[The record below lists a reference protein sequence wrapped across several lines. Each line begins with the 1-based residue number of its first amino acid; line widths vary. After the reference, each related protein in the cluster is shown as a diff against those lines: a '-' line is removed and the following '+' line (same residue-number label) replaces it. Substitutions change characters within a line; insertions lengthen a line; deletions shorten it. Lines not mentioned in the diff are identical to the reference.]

1 MSTFF
6 IPKYLHGKKDN
17 TKYTDGI
24 DKVHLYYGIQFDPK
38 VKGLLSCLASRLPA
52 PLRYL
57 HYSHPRHRA
66 FPIQAHSGQLTDAL
80 ESRTFPLKTESFF
93 SWAQLSQLSARNRL
107 DSVDGTD
114 LRVHS
119 SMTMNPYISWAI
131 LLVVAGGLGW
141 YYTNGTTP
149 KANVIRA
156 AAEKTEAT
164 VAPKKSKRKSKPAP
178 EPVAKKS
185 EVKTVVSPPTTED
198 EKPDEEIDRKEMA
211 RRMAGLKTNAPA
223 QPAPTKP
230 APTKSQ
236 KKNKKKAA
244 QLDASDTRASSTTG
258 AEADDDLSPAASPSV
273 NATVPSAGYISD
285 MLEAPAPGASVLR
298 VTGNVE
304 NQPKKQKVQAFK
316 EVETKKQRQQRLK
329 NEARKQQVQEAEVER
344 KKLLEKQLHTA
355 RESER
360 REAARSTAPAANAW
374 QTKENTAPLKTNVV
388 NGESRPA
395 TTVPATAAS
404 QTLLDTFESPAA
416 PAPTKWAQNLPSEEE
431 QMRLLGATNGDD
443 EWTTVSKS
451 KKQPKK
457 KGGKTDES
465 VSETSA
471 SENQSTAAPT
481 PVEPRVTVTPT
492 YLPDILR
499 SREKGHPLDSDW
511 AA

>member
-1 MSTFF
+1 M
-6 IPKYLHGKKDN
+6 N
-17 TKYTDGI
+17 
-24 DKVHLYYGIQFDPK
+24 
-38 VKGLLSCLASRLPA
+38 
-52 PLRYL
+52 
-57 HYSHPRHRA
+57 
-66 FPIQAHSGQLTDAL
+66 
-80 ESRTFPLKTESFF
+80 
-93 SWAQLSQLSARNRL
+93 
-107 DSVDGTD
+107 
-114 LRVHS
+114 
-119 SMTMNPYISWAI
+119 MNPYISWAI

-141 YYTNGTTP
+141 YYTNGSTP
-149 KANVIRA
+149 KAKTVIKSTV
-156 AAEKTEAT
+156 EKTEAA
-164 VAPKKSKRKSKPAP
+164 VAPKKQKRKSKPAP
-178 EPVAKKS
+178 EPTTAKKS
-185 EVKTVVSPPTTED
+185 EVQTIVSPPTTED

-211 RRMAGLKTNAPA
+211 RRMAGMKAGPSATTA
-223 QPAPTKP
+223 P

-273 NATVPSAGYISD
+273 NATVPSAGYVSD
-285 MLEAPAPGASVLR
+285 MLEAQAPGASVLR

-304 NQPKKQKVQAFK
+304 NQPKKQKAQTFK
-316 EVETKKQRQQRLK
+316 EVETKKQRQNRLK
-329 NEARKQQVQEAEVER
+329 NEARKQQIQEAEVER

-360 REAARSTAPAANAW
+360 REAAKSSAPAANAW
-374 QTKENTAPLKTNVV
+374 QTKEAPAAKA
-388 NGESRPA
+388 NGAS
-395 TTVPATAAS
+395 VPAPVAAPAAPAAS
-404 QTLLDTFESPAA
+404 VDLLDTFESSA
-416 PAPTKWAQNLPSEEE
+416 PATKKWQQNLPSEEE
-431 QMRLLGATNGDD
+431 QMRILEAANGND
-443 EWTTVSKS
+443 EWTTVSKV

-471 SENQSTAAPT
+471 SETQAAPSAPA

>member
-1 MSTFF
+1 MCNYS
-6 IPKYLHGKKDN
+6 KA
-17 TKYTDGI
+17 
-24 DKVHLYYGIQFDPK
+24 
-38 VKGLLSCLASRLPA
+38 KGLVTYHYRHGTSGSATVALSSTPRLSSFLFLLSSTSSLLSFCA
-52 PLRYL
+52 
-57 HYSHPRHRA
+57 
-66 FPIQAHSGQLTDAL
+66 IAL
-80 ESRTFPLKTESFF
+80 FLLL
-93 SWAQLSQLSARNRL
+93 LSMN
-107 DSVDGTD
+107 
-114 LRVHS
+114 
-119 SMTMNPYISWAI
+119 MNPYISWAI

-156 AAEKTEAT
+156 AVEKTETT
-164 VAPKKSKRKSKPAP
+164 VAPKKAKRKSKPAP
-178 EPVAKKS
+178 EPVAAKKP
-185 EVKTVVSPPTTED
+185 EVQTVVSPPTTED

-244 QLDASDTRASSTTG
+244 QLDVSDTRASSTTG
-258 AEADDDLSPAASPSV
+258 AEADDDLSSAGSPSV
-273 NATVPSAGYISD
+273 NATVPSAGYVSD

-304 NQPKKQKVQAFK
+304 SQPKKQKPQAFK

-329 NEARKQQVQEAEVER
+329 NEARKQQVQEAEFER

-355 RESER
+355 REAER

-374 QTKENTAPLKTNVV
+374 QTKGNTAPVKTNG
-388 NGESRPA
+388 NGG
-395 TTVPATAAS
+395 
-404 QTLLDTFESPAA
+404 LLDTFESPAA

-431 QMRLLGATNGDD
+431 QMRLLGAAKGDD
-443 EWTTVSKS
+443 EWTTVSK
-451 KKQPKK
+451 KQPKK
-457 KGGKTDES
+457 KGAKSDES

-471 SENQSTAAPT
+471 SENQSTPVAPA

>member
-1 MSTFF
+1 M
-6 IPKYLHGKKDN
+6 
-17 TKYTDGI
+17 TKIFYNYS
-24 DKVHLYYGIQFDPK
+24 KA
-38 VKGLLSCLASRLPA
+38 KGLVIYHYRHSTSGSATVALSSTPRLSSFLIFYSLQLLLLFILSSSCAIALFPSLLFA
-52 PLRYL
+52 ALSPRVL
-57 HYSHPRHRA
+57 SHP
-66 FPIQAHSGQLTDAL
+66 SAL
-80 ESRTFPLKTESFF
+80 R
-93 SWAQLSQLSARNRL
+93 
-107 DSVDGTD
+107 
-114 LRVHS
+114 

-156 AAEKTEAT
+156 AVEKTETT

-178 EPVAKKS
+178 EPVAAKKS

-223 QPAPTKP
+223 QPAPAKP

-244 QLDASDTRASSTTG
+244 QLETSDTRASSTTG
-258 AEADDDLSPAASPSV
+258 AEADDDLSPAASPAV

-304 NQPKKQKVQAFK
+304 SQPKKQKVQAFK

-374 QTKENTAPLKTNVV
+374 QAKENASPVKTNGV
-388 NGESRPA
+388 NGGSRPA
-395 TTVPATAAS
+395 PVVPATSAS
-404 QTLLDTFESPAA
+404 QGLLDTFESPAA
-416 PAPTKWAQNLPSEEE
+416 PTPTKWAQNLPSEEE
-431 QMRLLGATNGDD
+431 QMRLLGAANGDD
-443 EWTTVSKS
+443 EWTTVSK
-451 KKQPKK
+451 KQPKK
-457 KGGKTDES
+457 KGGRSDES
-465 VSETSA
+465 VSDTSA
-471 SENQSTAAPT
+471 SENQSTPVAPA
-481 PVEPRVTVTPT
+481 PIEPRVTVTPT

>member
-1 MSTFF
+1 MT
-6 IPKYLHGKKDN
+6 
-17 TKYTDGI
+17 T
-24 DKVHLYYGIQFDPK
+24 
-38 VKGLLSCLASRLPA
+38 
-52 PLRYL
+52 
-57 HYSHPRHRA
+57 
-66 FPIQAHSGQLTDAL
+66 
-80 ESRTFPLKTESFF
+80 
-93 SWAQLSQLSARNRL
+93 
-107 DSVDGTD
+107 
-114 LRVHS
+114 

-156 AAEKTEAT
+156 AVEKSEAT

-178 EPVAKKS
+178 EPVAAKKS

-223 QPAPTKP
+223 QPAPAPAKP

-244 QLDASDTRASSTTG
+244 QLETSDTRASSTTG
-258 AEADDDLSPAASPSV
+258 AEADDDLSPAASPAV
-273 NATVPSAGYISD
+273 NATVPSAGYVSD

-304 NQPKKQKVQAFK
+304 NQPKKQKVQTFK

-374 QTKENTAPLKTNVV
+374 QTKENAAPVKTNVA
-388 NGESRPA
+388 NGGSRPA
-395 TTVPATAAS
+395 PAVPTAPAS
-404 QTLLDTFESPAA
+404 HGLLDTFESPAA
-416 PAPTKWAQNLPSEEE
+416 PTPTKWAQNLPSEEE
-431 QMRLLGATNGDD
+431 QMRLLGAANGDD
-443 EWTTVSKS
+443 EWTTVSK
-451 KKQPKK
+451 KQPKK
-457 KGGKTDES
+457 KGGKSDES

-471 SENQSTAAPT
+471 SENQSTPVAPA
-481 PVEPRVTVTPT
+481 PIEPRVTVTPT

>member
-1 MSTFF
+1 M
-6 IPKYLHGKKDN
+6 N
-17 TKYTDGI
+17 
-24 DKVHLYYGIQFDPK
+24 
-38 VKGLLSCLASRLPA
+38 
-52 PLRYL
+52 
-57 HYSHPRHRA
+57 
-66 FPIQAHSGQLTDAL
+66 
-80 ESRTFPLKTESFF
+80 
-93 SWAQLSQLSARNRL
+93 
-107 DSVDGTD
+107 
-114 LRVHS
+114 
-119 SMTMNPYISWAI
+119 MNPYISWAI

-156 AAEKTEAT
+156 AVEKTETT
-164 VAPKKSKRKSKPAP
+164 VAPKKAKRKSKPAP
-178 EPVAKKS
+178 EPVAAKKP
-185 EVKTVVSPPTTED
+185 EVQTVVSPPTTED

-244 QLDASDTRASSTTG
+244 QLDVSDTRASSTTG
-258 AEADDDLSPAASPSV
+258 AEADDDLSSAGSPSV
-273 NATVPSAGYISD
+273 NATVPSAGYVSD

-304 NQPKKQKVQAFK
+304 SQPKKQKPQAFK

-329 NEARKQQVQEAEVER
+329 NEARKQQVQEAEFER

-355 RESER
+355 REAER

-374 QTKENTAPLKTNVV
+374 QTKGNTAPVKTNG
-388 NGESRPA
+388 NGVSQPA
-395 TTVPATAAS
+395 PAVPATSAS
-404 QTLLDTFESPAA
+404 QGLLDTFESPAA

-431 QMRLLGATNGDD
+431 QMRLLGAAKGDD
-443 EWTTVSKS
+443 EWTTVSK
-451 KKQPKK
+451 KQPKK
-457 KGGKTDES
+457 KGAKSDES

-471 SENQSTAAPT
+471 SENQSTPVAPA

>member
-1 MSTFF
+1 MRSF
-6 IPKYLHGKKDN
+6 PKA
-17 TKYTDGI
+17 
-24 DKVHLYYGIQFDPK
+24 
-38 VKGLLSCLASRLPA
+38 KGLVI
-52 PLRYL
+52 Y
-57 HYSHPRHRA
+57 HYGHGH
-66 FPIQAHSGQLTDAL
+66 
-80 ESRTFPLKTESFF
+80 
-93 SWAQLSQLSARNRL
+93 
-107 DSVDGTD
+107 
-114 LRVHS
+114 

-156 AAEKTEAT
+156 AVDKTEAT
-164 VAPKKSKRKSKPAP
+164 VATKKSKRKSKPAP
-178 EPVAKKS
+178 EPVAAKKS

-211 RRMAGLKTNAPA
+211 RRMAGLKTIAPA
-223 QPAPTKP
+223 QPAPAKP
-230 APTKSQ
+230 APTKGQ

-244 QLDASDTRASSTTG
+244 QLETSDTRASSTTG
-258 AEADDDLSPAASPSV
+258 AEADDDLSPAASPAV
-273 NATVPSAGYISD
+273 KATVPSAGYVSD

-304 NQPKKQKVQAFK
+304 SQPKKQKAQTFK

-360 REAARSTAPAANAW
+360 REAARSTAPATNAW
-374 QTKENTAPLKTNVV
+374 QTKESTAPVKTSVV
-388 NGESRPA
+388 NGGSRPA
-395 TTVPATAAS
+395 PVVPATSAS
-404 QTLLDTFESPAA
+404 QGLLDTFESPAA

-431 QMRLLGATNGDD
+431 QMRLLGAANGDD
-443 EWTTVSKS
+443 EWTTVSK
-451 KKQPKK
+451 KQPKK
-457 KGGKTDES
+457 KGGRSDES

-471 SENQSTAAPT
+471 SENQSTPVAPA